1 MEKEFEALESNVKI
15 CSKYYVVYKVMPT
28 TNPYI
33 ENRTNLF
40 IVKDEKIAKD
50 FCQKYGFEYKEEE
63 YCVEERVYCDGK
75 RI

>member
-1 MEKEFEALESNVKI
+1 MSKELEALEGTGKI

-40 IVKDEKIAKD
+40 IVKDEEIAKD
-50 FCQKYGFEYKEEE
+50 FCQKYDFEYKEET
-63 YCVEERVYCDGK
+63 YEES
-75 RI
+75 IMILI